1 MMKLSNFDQFLDER
15 ILQRGLDY
23 YQNGQVGS
31 LKTADGSH
39 YKARVD
45 GSEVYK
51 VDVFLD
57 QAGEIVDTYCDCPYD
72 LGVYCKH
79 QGYSFTQINR

>member
-1 MMKLSNFDQFLDER
+1 MENEKTINRSERMMKLSNFDQFLDER

-39 YKARVD
+39 NKARVD
-45 GSEVYK
+45 G
-51 VDVFLD
+51 FRGL
-57 QAGEIVDTYCDCPYD
+57 
-72 LGVYCKH
+72 
-79 QGYSFTQINR
+79 